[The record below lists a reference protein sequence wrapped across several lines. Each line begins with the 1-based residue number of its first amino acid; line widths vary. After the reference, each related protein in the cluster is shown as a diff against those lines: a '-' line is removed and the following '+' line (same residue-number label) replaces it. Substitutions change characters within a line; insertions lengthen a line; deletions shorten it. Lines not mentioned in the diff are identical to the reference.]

1 MVTFIL
7 IALNQSSSNAVA
19 NSMTPSNMNTP
30 SDSITPTSITT
41 VQENSSSTVM
51 NSTTT
56 STAMVT
62 ELSVA
67 TMGTSTVSDIQNG
80 EVIIVSSPMHV
91 ASMYMCSLLETA

>member
-1 MVTFIL
+1 MVTFVL
-7 IALNQSSSNAVA
+7 IALNQSSSSAVA
-19 NSMTPSNMNTP
+19 NSMTP

-62 ELSVA
+62 ELSVT
-67 TMGTSTVSDIQNG
+67 TMGTSRVSDNG